1 MERIQNKG
9 NSSLLLQLAE
19 RVENAAEVRNPQS
32 FRSQQVNQPSL
43 NVVEMNMMTDVHG
56 TVLEIKTMRD
66 FFKMSGRVT
75 VIKMAS
81 GLCNDS
87 AIQEWNLSVFSK
99 LVELVV
105 DDNCLQFVKGLKLVG
120 FVSLERVA
128 IGMKCMCESEGCFE
142 MSDCEK
148 LKSVVMG
155 GGCCVKWN
163 SFVMRNCGV
172 IEVSIGDG
180 CFVNCENTVFESLS
194 ALTKLIVGNEA
205 FRGNEKKS
213 ALVMKSECCER
224 E

>member
-1 MERIQNKG
+1 MERIRNKG
-9 NSSLLLQLAE
+9 SSSLLLQLAE

-75 VIKMAS
+75 VIKMVS

-87 AIQEWNLSVFSK
+87 AIQEWNLSVFSR

-105 DDNCLQFVKGLKLVG
+105 GDDCIQFVKGLKLVG

-142 MSDCEK
+142 VSDCEK
-148 LKSVVMG
+148 LKSVVIG
-155 GGCCVKWN
+155 GGCCVKWS
-163 SFVMRNCGV
+163 SFVMKNCGV

-180 CFVNCENTVFESLS
+180 CFVSCEKTVFESES
-194 ALTKLIVGNEA
+194 SGI
-205 FRGNEKKS
+205 R
-213 ALVMKSECCER
+213 
-224 E
+224 

>member
-43 NVVEMNMMTDVHG
+43 NVVGMNMITDVHG
-56 TVLEIKTMRD
+56 TVLEIKTMKD
-66 FFKMSGRVT
+66 FFKMNGRVT

-142 MSDCEK
+142 VSDCEK
-148 LKSVVMG
+148 LKSVVIG
-155 GGCCVKWN
+155 GGCCVKWS

-180 CFVNCENTVFESLS
+180 CFVNCEKTVFESES
-194 ALTKLIVGNEA
+194 
-205 FRGNEKKS
+205 
-213 ALVMKSECCER
+213 LVIR
-224 E
+224 

>member
-9 NSSLLLQLAE
+9 NSSLLLQLAG

-56 TVLEIKTMRD
+56 TVLEIKTMKD

-81 GLCNDS
+81 GLCNDI

-142 MSDCEK
+142 VSDCEK
-148 LKSVVMG
+148 LKSVVIG
-155 GGCCVKWN
+155 GGCCVKWS
-163 SFVMRNCGV
+163 SFVMKNCGV

-180 CFVNCENTVFESLS
+180 CFVSCEKTVFESES
-194 ALTKLIVGNEA
+194 SGI
-205 FRGNEKKS
+205 R
-213 ALVMKSECCER
+213 
-224 E
+224 

>member
-19 RVENAAEVRNPQS
+19 RVENAVEMRNPQS
-32 FRSQQVNQPSL
+32 FRSQQVTQPSL

-56 TVLEIKTMRD
+56 TVLEIKTMKD

-81 GLCNDS
+81 GLCNDI

-105 DDNCLQFVKGLKLVG
+105 GDNCLQFVKGLKLVG

-142 MSDCEK
+142 VSDCGA
-148 LKSVVMG
+148 LRSVVIG
-155 GGCCVKWN
+155 CGCCVKWS

-172 IEVSIGDG
+172 EEVSIGDG
-180 CFVNCENTVFESLS
+180 CFVNCEKTVFESES
-194 ALTKLIVGNEA
+194 SGI
-205 FRGNEKKS
+205 R
-213 ALVMKSECCER
+213 
-224 E
+224 

>member
-1 MERIQNKG
+1 MERIRNKG

-19 RVENAAEVRNPQS
+19 RVENAAEIRNPQS
-32 FRSQQVNQPSL
+32 FRSRQVNQPSL
-43 NVVEMNMMTDVHG
+43 NVVETSAITDVHG
-56 TVLEIKTMRD
+56 TVLEIKTMKD

-105 DDNCLQFVKGLKLVG
+105 GDNCLQFVKGLKLVG

-142 MSDCEK
+142 VSDCGA
-148 LKSVVMG
+148 LRSVVIG
-155 GGCCVKWN
+155 GGCCVKWS

-172 IEVSIGDG
+172 EEVSIGDG
-180 CFVNCENTVFESLS
+180 CFVNCEKTVFESES
-194 ALTKLIVGNEA
+194 SGI
-205 FRGNEKKS
+205 R
-213 ALVMKSECCER
+213 
-224 E
+224 

>member
-32 FRSQQVNQPSL
+32 FRSQPVTQPSL
-43 NVVEMNMMTDVHG
+43 NVMEMNMMTDVHG

-75 VIKMAS
+75 VIKMVS

-142 MSDCEK
+142 VSDCEK
-148 LKSVVMG
+148 LKSVVIG
-155 GGCCVKWN
+155 GGCCVKWS
-163 SFVMRNCGV
+163 SFVMKNCGV

-180 CFVNCENTVFESLS
+180 CFVNCEKTVFESES
-194 ALTKLIVGNEA
+194 SGI
-205 FRGNEKKS
+205 R
-213 ALVMKSECCER
+213 
-224 E
+224 

>member
-155 GGCCVKWN
+155 GGCCVKWS

-180 CFVNCENTVFESLS
+180 CFVNCENTVFESES
-194 ALTKLIVGNEA
+194 SGI
-205 FRGNEKKS
+205 R
-213 ALVMKSECCER
+213 
-224 E
+224 

>member
-1 MERIQNKG
+1 MERIRNKG

-19 RVENAAEVRNPQS
+19 RVENAAEIRNPQS
-32 FRSQQVNQPSL
+32 FRSQPVTQPSL
-43 NVVEMNMMTDVHG
+43 NVMEMSAITDVHG
-56 TVLEIKTMRD
+56 TVLEIKTMKD

-105 DDNCLQFVKGLKLVG
+105 GDNCLQFVKGLKLVG
-120 FVSLERVA
+120 FAGLERVA

-142 MSDCEK
+142 VSDCGA
-148 LKSVVMG
+148 LRSVVIG
-155 GGCCVKWN
+155 GGCCVKWS

-180 CFVNCENTVFESLS
+180 CFVSCEKTVFESES
-194 ALTKLIVGNEA
+194 SGI
-205 FRGNEKKS
+205 R
-213 ALVMKSECCER
+213 
-224 E
+224 

>member
-32 FRSQQVNQPSL
+32 FRSQQVTQPSL
-43 NVVEMNMMTDVHG
+43 NVVEMSAITDVHG
-56 TVLEIKTMRD
+56 TVLEIKTMKD

-81 GLCNDS
+81 GLCNDI

-105 DDNCLQFVKGLKLVG
+105 GDNCLQFVKGLKLVG

-142 MSDCEK
+142 VSDCEK
-148 LKSVVMG
+148 LKSVVIG
-155 GGCCVKWN
+155 GGCCVKWS
-163 SFVMRNCGV
+163 SFVMKNCGV
-172 IEVSIGDG
+172 EEVSIGDG
-180 CFVNCENTVFESLS
+180 CFVSCEKTVFESES
-194 ALTKLIVGNEA
+194 SGI
-205 FRGNEKKS
+205 R
-213 ALVMKSECCER
+213 
-224 E
+224 

>member
-19 RVENAAEVRNPQS
+19 RVGNAAEMRNPQS

-56 TVLEIKTMRD
+56 TVLEIKTMKD

-142 MSDCEK
+142 ASDCGA
-148 LKSVVMG
+148 LRSVVIG
-155 GGCCVKWN
+155 GGCCVKWS
-163 SFVMRNCGV
+163 SFVLRDCGV
-172 IEVSIGDG
+172 EEVSIGDG
-180 CFVNCENTVFESLS
+180 CFVSCEKSVFES
-194 ALTKLIVGNEA
+194 
-205 FRGNEKKS
+205 
-213 ALVMKSECCER
+213 
-224 E
+224 

>member
-19 RVENAAEVRNPQS
+19 RVGNAAEMRNPQS
-32 FRSQQVNQPSL
+32 FRSQPVTQPSL
-43 NVVEMNMMTDVHG
+43 NVVEMSTVSRAVTDVG
-56 TVLEIKTMRD
+56 DAVLEIKTVKD

-81 GLCNDS
+81 GLCNDI

-105 DDNCLQFVKGLKLVG
+105 GDNCLQFVKGLKLVG

-142 MSDCEK
+142 ASDCEK
-148 LKSVVMG
+148 LKSVVIG
-155 GGCCVKWN
+155 GGCCVKWS
-163 SFVMRNCGV
+163 SFVMKNCGV

-180 CFVNCENTVFESLS
+180 CFVNCEKTVFESES
-194 ALTKLIVGNEA
+194 SGI
-205 FRGNEKKS
+205 R
-213 ALVMKSECCER
+213 
-224 E
+224 

>member
-56 TVLEIKTMRD
+56 TVLEIKTMKD

-81 GLCNDS
+81 GLCNDI

-142 MSDCEK
+142 VSDCGA
-148 LKSVVMG
+148 LRSVVIG
-155 GGCCVKWN
+155 GGCCV
-163 SFVMRNCGV
+163 
-172 IEVSIGDG
+172 
-180 CFVNCENTVFESLS
+180 
-194 ALTKLIVGNEA
+194 
-205 FRGNEKKS
+205 
-213 ALVMKSECCER
+213 
-224 E
+224 